1 MSPLSRQRGLHKI
14 RVVSLHWSTVKCTKG
29 ASPPV
34 KHLHPVLPNATENP
48 LRKCAFLTLPLK
60 GSFPNVME
68 LHFSHALYSL
78 PRQKLWTGEIHRESQ
93 QSYCQEDF
101 SWISLTKEFLTSYPF
116 RYSGRWPAYV
126 TPCKCMGWLHVRYW
140 YYVHIRSALPFLG
153 DCITMGM
160 FRPLSR

>member
-34 KHLHPVLPNATENP
+34 KHLHPVLPNATETP

-93 QSYCQEDF
+93 QSYCQEHF

-116 RYSGRWPAYV
+116 RYSGRWPASHPASAWAGYMSGIGIMS
-126 TPCKCMGWLHVRYW
+126 TSVR
-140 YYVHIRSALPFLG
+140 L
-153 DCITMGM
+153 C
-160 FRPLSR
+160 LS

>member
-34 KHLHPVLPNATENP
+34 KHLHPVLPNATENL

-101 SWISLTKEFLTSYPF
+101 S
-116 RYSGRWPAYV
+116 
-126 TPCKCMGWLHVRYW
+126 
-140 YYVHIRSALPFLG
+140 
-153 DCITMGM
+153 
-160 FRPLSR
+160 